1 MSEDQPTGPKQWVAT
16 PALCWLVFLNF
27 MFVVGPYL
35 APDKGTTILM
45 IGRLPLAGM
54 VGVWVVM
61 GTGRTARRLSVI
73 SGVVL
78 ILAVLDSLS
87 DFVEFWNFLIF
98 YCPSIAGGAMMGM
111 IGNVLRRRESDPIGQ
126 PPQFSIAEI
135 AGWTAL
141 IAAVLG
147 VMVLLRE
154 LELAYDSTLMI
165 ITLGFYGAFV
175 GLICLPLFAAPGES
189 RGRWIGGAILSAVLF
204 LFLECEVYH
213 VYEANFSENPH
224 SIQNVIYYVIVTKIP
239 SIIVTLA
246 MVIPLGYFPLWREV
260 DVFESPGPPPEK

>member
-1 MSEDQPTGPKQWVAT
+1 MNEPNHAGPKRWTAT
-16 PALCWLVFLNF
+16 PTLWWLVILNLAFL
-27 MFVVGPYL
+27 VGPYI

-61 GTGRTARRLSVI
+61 GTGRTARRVSVI
-73 SGVVL
+73 AGAVV

-87 DFVEFWNFLIF
+87 NFVEFWNFLIF
-98 YCPSIAGGAMMGM
+98 YCPSIAGGTMMGM
-111 IGNVLRRRESDPIGQ
+111 IGNVLRRRESDPIGP

-135 AGWTAL
+135 AGWTAF

-147 VMVLLRE
+147 VMVSLRE

-165 ITLGFYGAFV
+165 IALGFYGAFV
-175 GLICLPLFAAPGES
+175 GLICLPLYATPGVS
-189 RGRWIGGAILSAVLF
+189 RGRWIGGAIFSAVLF
-204 LFLECEVYH
+204 LFLECVVYH
-213 VYEANFSENPH
+213 VYEANFSEDPH
-224 SIQNVIYYVIVTKIP
+224 SVQDVIYYVVVTKIP

-260 DVFESPGPPPEK
+260 DFIESQESPTEG